1 MADAPH
7 DADAVLSS
15 SFGEPSSPP
24 RSVSSRAGGRDREQ
38 PSSPQ
43 ERYGDEEGAEALFD
57 DAPPPGDEEEEGEEL
72 FDQNFDVRDYRPM
85 PHLDVYNEEGIDEGD
100 YEALSPE
107 ARAAAEREMRK
118 RDRQDDLVHG
128 RARPALL
135 YDESEADEDQPPAR
149 KRRVDR
155 STDDQ
160 TGEEDQGPEM
170 IENLEDQKG
179 HPLREWVSMAGPRAE
194 IKSRFKIFLRTYVNE
209 NGINIYREKIK
220 QMCEANKQSL
230 VVDYGMLAREQNVIA
245 FFLPD
250 APMEM
255 LKVFDEAAKEVVLS
269 YFPNYDRIANEIHV
283 RIADLPLLE
292 ELRSLR
298 QLHLNKLL
306 RTCGVVTAT
315 TGVLPQL
322 SMVKYDCL
330 KCGFVLGPFFQRHDQ
345 EVKPGTC
352 PECQSNG
359 PFEVNMEQTIY
370 QNYQRITLQES
381 PGKVAAGRLPRSK
394 DAILISDLVDSC
406 KPGDEIELTGVY
418 TNSYDGSLNTANGF
432 PVFATVIEANYISK
446 NEDKTAVDNLTDEDV
461 RAIQNLAKDENIGE
475 RVGHV
480 GPPHVGLT
488 AYMYMLT
495 SLVTKEWTLEA
506 GALVLADKGVCL
518 IDEFDKM
525 NDQDRTSIHE
535 AMEQQSISISKAGIV
550 TSLQARCSII

>member
-72 FDQNFDVRDYRPM
+72 FDQNFDMRDYRPM

-155 STDDQ
+155 STNDQ

-255 LKVFDEAAKEVVLS
+255 LKVFDEVM
-269 YFPNYDRIANEIHV
+269 
-283 RIADLPLLE
+283 
-292 ELRSLR
+292 
-298 QLHLNKLL
+298 
-306 RTCGVVTAT
+306 GW
-315 TGVLPQL
+315 
-322 SMVKYDCL
+322 
-330 KCGFVLGPFFQRHDQ
+330 
-345 EVKPGTC
+345 
-352 PECQSNG
+352 
-359 PFEVNMEQTIY
+359 VN
-370 QNYQRITLQES
+370 
-381 PGKVAAGRLPRSK
+381 
-394 DAILISDLVDSC
+394 
-406 KPGDEIELTGVY
+406 
-418 TNSYDGSLNTANGF
+418 
-432 PVFATVIEANYISK
+432 
-446 NEDKTAVDNLTDEDV
+446 
-461 RAIQNLAKDENIGE
+461 
-475 RVGHV
+475 
-480 GPPHVGLT
+480 
-488 AYMYMLT
+488 
-495 SLVTKEWTLEA
+495 
-506 GALVLADKGVCL
+506 
-518 IDEFDKM
+518 
-525 NDQDRTSIHE
+525 
-535 AMEQQSISISKAGIV
+535 
-550 TSLQARCSII
+550 